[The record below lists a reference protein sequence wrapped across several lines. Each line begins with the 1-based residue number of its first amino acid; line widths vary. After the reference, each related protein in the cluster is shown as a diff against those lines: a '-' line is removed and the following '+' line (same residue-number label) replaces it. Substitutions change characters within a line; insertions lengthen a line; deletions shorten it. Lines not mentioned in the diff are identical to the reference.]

1 MSSLTLFVR
10 NSHQR
15 GFCKEE
21 IYFITGQ
28 YPKIHPRIQSRWR
41 KQPNTTDDQHAA
53 TVYASTDFIEKEKPC
68 ENVTIIHFG
77 FCLFAF

>member
-1 MSSLTLFVR
+1 MSSLALFVIATR
-10 NSHQR
+10 G

-21 IYFITGQ
+21 TYFITGQ

-53 TVYASTDFIEKEKPC
+53 TVYASTVFIEKESTAKM
-68 ENVTIIHFG
+68 
-77 FCLFAF
+77 